1 MLRNL
6 PANAGD
12 KRDAGSNPGS
22 GRAWRRVWRPTLV
35 FLPKESLGQRSLADY
50 SLMGHTELDT
60 TEVSQYTCMQ
70 QSKDQSKKI

>member
-6 PANAGD
+6 PANAAD

-22 GRAWRRVWRPTLV
+22 GRSWRRVWLPTPV
-35 FLPKESLGQRSLADY
+35 FLPEESLGQRSLAAY
-50 SLMGHTELDT
+50 SPLGHTELDT
-60 TEVSQYTCMQ
+60 TEASQYTCMQ